1 MSKQVEGFSKFSKAE
16 KIEWVTQL
24 YFDNPENAKK
34 LISGYTHS
42 NPKIQKLHD
51 EFVENSLTNFY
62 LPLGVAPNFLIN
74 GTTFTIPMAIEESS
88 VIAAASKS
96 AKFWATRGGFKARVI
111 GTEKIGHVHF
121 LFKGNTEKLKVFF
134 KAKKQSLLESTF
146 SITKNMRNRGGGI
159 KRIILIDKTDLIEE
173 YFQLHLTF
181 ETVDSMGANFINSC
195 LEQIAKT
202 LKSAALEYDDFNED
216 EKQIE
221 VVMSILSNY
230 VPGCIVHASVS
241 CPLEQLEETE
251 DLSSQAFAEK
261 FIRAVEVAQKEPY
274 RAVTH
279 NKGIMNGID
288 AVVIATGN
296 DFRAVEAAV
305 HAYASKEG
313 IYSSLSNAYIE
324 DNNFFFEIK
333 LPLAIGTVGG
343 LTQLHPLVKWS
354 MELLGNPNSRTLME
368 IIAVAGLA
376 QNFAAIQS
384 LVTSGIQQGHMKMH
398 LLNIL
403 NQKKATEI
411 QKEKA
416 IDYFKTNTV
425 SQSSVSDFLKSNS

>member
-1 MSKQVEGFSKFSKAE
+1 
-16 KIEWVTQL
+16 
-24 YFDNPENAKK
+24 
-34 LISGYTHS
+34 
-42 NPKIQKLHD
+42 
-51 EFVENSLTNFY
+51 
-62 LPLGVAPNFLIN
+62 
-74 GTTFTIPMAIEESS
+74 
-88 VIAAASKS
+88 
-96 AKFWATRGGFKARVI
+96 
-111 GTEKIGHVHF
+111 
-121 LFKGNTEKLKVFF
+121 
-134 KAKKQSLLESTF
+134 
-146 SITKNMRNRGGGI
+146 MRNRGGGI
-159 KRIILIDKTDLIEE
+159 KRIILLDKTDLMEE

-202 LKSAALEYDDFNED
+202 LQSAALEYDDFNEE

-241 CPLEQLEETE
+241 CPIEQLEETKG
-251 DLSSQAFAEK
+251 LSSQAYAEK
-261 FIRAVEVAQKEPY
+261 FIKAVEVAQKETY

-288 AVVIATGN
+288 AVVMATGN
-296 DFRAVEAAV
+296 DFRAVEAAA
-305 HAYASKEG
+305 HAYASKDG

-324 DNNFFFEIK
+324 DNYFFFEIK
-333 LPLAIGTVGG
+333 LPLALGTVGG

-368 IIAVAGLA
+368 VIAVAGLA

-403 NQKKATEI
+403 NQLQANPNE
-411 QKEKA
+411 KEQL
-416 IDYFKTNTV
+416 ITHFKTH
-425 SQSSVSDFLKSNS
+425 SVSHRAVVKALENLRK